1 MARRSNGHGFS
12 IAQLEKMI
20 KTGRTKIAGL
30 ERKRA
35 TLMRRV
41 EALDAQIVSL
51 GGSVRGKGGRAR
63 NEVSLNESIIAVLK
77 KSSGAMQ
84 VGDIV
89 KRVLAS
95 GYNTTSP
102 NFRGIV
108 NQALIKDNRFAKGP
122 SRGTY
127 LLKK

>member
-1 MARRSNGHGFS
+1 MPRRSNGFS

-20 KTGRTKIAGL
+20 QTGRSKLAGL

-41 EALDAQIVSL
+41 DTLDSQIVSL
-51 GGSVRGKGGRAR
+51 GGSIRGKGGRAR
-63 NEVSLNESIIAVLK
+63 NKVSLNESIIAVLK
-77 KSSGAMQ
+77 KSSGAVQ
-84 VGDIV
+84 VGDV
-89 KRVLAS
+89 VSRVLAS

-108 NQALIKDNRFAKGP
+108 NQALIKDDRFAKGG

-127 LLKK
+127 QLKK